1 MNEELL
7 LSGIRVLELGHIV
20 SGPSAGLILADLG
33 ADVIKIER
41 PEGGD
46 QSRARPDKS
55 MFMTYNRNKR
65 SMVMDLKNPQGKEI
79 FKALVK
85 TADIVV
91 DNYAPGVMDKLGLGY
106 DVMSSLNPGI
116 MHCSIKGFLPGL
128 YGDRPLLDEPAQM
141 MGGLAYMTGPPGQPL
156 RAGASVID
164 IGAAMFGVIALL
176 AGLYKRKETGRGQHI
191 HAGLFETVVF
201 FVSQYIAT
209 AGVTGKCPPP
219 VPERSKGKNVGWAV
233 YKIFLTQDQRQVFIG
248 ITGDAHWE
256 RFCKEFHVDDLWAD
270 ESLRTNLGRT
280 QKFALVNGRV
290 EKIVSELPCDQVLAR
305 LEKCQVPHALINT
318 PMDLFKD
325 PHLRSRNHFLQ
336 VKDASGPA
344 TELPGLPFDFDA
356 HQSSV
361 RRQPPK
367 LGQHT
372 EEIMQELGYP
382 AEQIA
387 ALKKAGVILSS
398 D

>member
-1 MNEELL
+1 MNTELL
-7 LSGIRVLELGHIV
+7 LSDLRVLELGHIV

-65 SMVMDLKNPQGKEI
+65 SMVMDLKSPQGKEI
-79 FKALVK
+79 FKALLK

-91 DNYAPGVMDKLGLGY
+91 DNYAPGVMEKLGLGY

-116 MHCSIKGFLPGL
+116 LHCSLKGFLPGL

-156 RAGASVID
+156 RAGASIID

-176 AGLYKRKETGRGQHI
+176 AALHKRKETGRGQRI
-191 HAGLFETVVF
+191 QAGLFETVVF
-201 FVSQYIAT
+201 FVSQHMAT
-209 AGVTGKCPPP
+209 AAVTGKCPPP
-219 VPERSKGKNVGWAV
+219 VPERAKGKNVGWAV

-248 ITGDAHWE
+248 ITGDGHWE
-256 RFCKEFHVDDLWAD
+256 RFCREFQVDDLWAD
-270 ESLRTNLGRT
+270 PSLRSNQGRVL
-280 QKFALVNGRV
+280 KHGLVNDRV
-290 EKIVSELPCDQVLAR
+290 QKIVSELPCDQVLER
-305 LEKCQVPHALINT
+305 LEKSQIPHALINT
-318 PMDLFKD
+318 PMDLFQD
-325 PHLRSRNHFLQ
+325 PHLRGRNHFLQ
-336 VKDASGPA
+336 VKDPSGPTA
-344 TELPGLPFDFDA
+344 ELPGLPFDFQA

-361 RRQPPK
+361 RRQPPQ

-372 EEIMQELGYP
+372 DEIMQELGYSP
-382 AEQIA
+382 EQIA
-387 ALKKAGVILSS
+387 SLKTTGVIHSS